1 MTAVFLEQTLSV
13 EELAARIQ
21 SLVGERQALRA
32 CAATRETLESNRQ
45 EICRL
50 QHELSLALIDRFQPA
65 A

>member
-1 MTAVFLEQTLSV
+1 MTTVLLHQTTSV

-21 SLVGERQALRA
+21 SLVGERQSLRA
-32 CAATRETLESNRQ
+32 ECAPRDRLESNRL

-50 QHELSLALIDRFQPA
+50 QQQLSIALIEKFQPA

>member
-32 CAATRETLESNRQ
+32 GAATRETLESNRR

-50 QHELSLALIDRFQPA
+50 QQELSLALIDRFQSA